1 MATSAPPPRPKREDV
16 APSAAA
22 VGAFLASVVG
32 AEVPHGALAF
42 GKFDEHAL
50 AGLTLVS
57 TDAAAGKVVARLP
70 LGDSKLN
77 RFRTLHGGCT
87 ATLIDVVGTCAVIL
101 ESGAGGVSQSLSVD
115 YLAPVAGLKA
125 PADGGAA
132 GATTPFVYVT
142 ATALKVGRSIAVVEV
157 RLHRADGVLAAIG
170 RLVKHVAATP
180 RVATPAPKE
189 P

>member
-1 MATSAPPPRPKREDV
+1 MATSAPPPRPRREE
-16 APSAAA
+16 ALSAATG
-22 VGAFLASVVG
+22 VSIFLDGVVG
-32 AEVPHGALAF
+32 AEAPPGALDF

-50 AGLTLVS
+50 AGLTLIS
-57 TDAAAGKVVARLP
+57 TDAVTGTVVARLP

-77 RFRTLHGGCT
+77 RFRTLHGGCA

-115 YLAPVAGLKA
+115 YLAPVRGLKA
-125 PADGGAA
+125 PADGGDPDAA
-132 GATTPFVYVT
+132 TPYVYVT
-142 ATALKVGRSIAVVEV
+142 ATALKVGRTIAVVDV
-157 RLHRADGVLAAIG
+157 RLTLEDGVLAAVG

-180 RVATPAPKE
+180 RVPTPAPKE